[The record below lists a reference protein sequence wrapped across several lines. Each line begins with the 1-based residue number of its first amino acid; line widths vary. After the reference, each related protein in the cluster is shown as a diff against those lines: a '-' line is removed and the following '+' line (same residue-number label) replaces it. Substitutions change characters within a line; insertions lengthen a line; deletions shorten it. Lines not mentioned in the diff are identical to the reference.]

1 MSRRIAIVYNTSFY
15 IWNFRMNLI
24 RALQAHLGPQA
35 VFTMDS
41 GNGTFLGMEL
51 LRLDRPG
58 SYLAPIDYSCMGYSV
73 PAAIGAALG
82 VRSPVA
88 ALAGDGIWLSPAGT
102 TLVACPPEQEA
113 ELTVSAS
120 YLDKQM
126 RSIRET
132 GKVIGLERIAVMA
145 ALNISHELLQA
156 TELEDTAVP
165 AADLTDEEVSAL
177 TSKIDEALYSLR
189 QMQIS

>member
-1 MSRRIAIVYNTSFY
+1 MSEPNTVTVS
-15 IWNFRMNLI
+15 I
-24 RALQAHLGPQA
+24 
-35 VFTMDS
+35 
-41 GNGTFLGMEL
+41 
-51 LRLDRPG
+51 LDK
-58 SYLAPIDYSCMGYSV
+58 DYQ
-73 PAAIGAALG
+73 
-82 VRSPVA
+82 
-88 ALAGDGIWLSPAGT
+88 
-102 TLVACPPEQEA
+102 VACPPEQEA

-189 QMQIS
+189 QMQIG